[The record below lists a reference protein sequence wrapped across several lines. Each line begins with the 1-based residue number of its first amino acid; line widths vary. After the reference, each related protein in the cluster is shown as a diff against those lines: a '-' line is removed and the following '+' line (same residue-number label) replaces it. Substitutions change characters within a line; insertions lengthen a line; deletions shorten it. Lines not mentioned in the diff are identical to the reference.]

1 MLKGKKIILGV
12 CGSIAAYKAAIL
24 IRLLVKSGAEVQVIM
39 TRAAQ
44 DFITPLTLAT
54 LSKNPVLSS
63 FTAQQEEGSWN
74 NHVALGLWADAL
86 VIAPAS
92 AHALGR
98 MAHGLCSDLLT
109 AVYLSARCPVFVA
122 PAMDLDMYRHPS
134 TQSNLAILKNA
145 GNLIIEA
152 EKGALASGLIGIGR
166 MAEPEHIA
174 DKLKSSFEKPQALQG
189 KKVLI
194 TAGPTQEAIDP
205 VRFIS
210 NASSGKMGYAL
221 AEVMAEMGGNVTL
234 ISGPVT
240 LNMHHPAVK
249 VEKVR
254 SADEMYQACQQYFDA
269 ADIVIFAAAIS
280 DYTPKVKYQEKLKK
294 TADTLTITMEK
305 TPDIA
310 KNLGHRKKP
319 SQFLVG
325 FALETHNELKNAR
338 KKLHEKN
345 LDLVVLNSLNDQGAG
360 FGFDTNK
367 IRLLSCRKTG
377 VKEFSLKTKREVAKD
392 IAQAILEQINE

>member
-24 IRLLVKSGAEVQVIM
+24 IRLLVKSGAEVRVVM

-54 LSKNPVLSS
+54 LSKNPALSS
-63 FTAQQEEGSWN
+63 FTSHQEEGTWN

-86 VIAPAS
+86 VIAPAC
-92 AHALGR
+92 AHSLAR
-98 MAHGLCSDLLT
+98 MAHGLCDDLLT

-122 PAMDLDMYRHPS
+122 PAMDLDMYQHPT
-134 TQSNLAILKNA
+134 TQNNLVALKNA
-145 GNLIIEA
+145 GVLIIEA
-152 EKGALASGLIGIGR
+152 EKGELASGLVGIGR

-174 DKLKSSFEKPQALQG
+174 DKLNSFFEKPQALQG
-189 KKVLI
+189 KKILI

-221 AEVMAEMGGNVTL
+221 AEVMAEMGGNITL
-234 ISGPVT
+234 ISGPVA
-240 LNMHHPAVK
+240 LSMHHPAVK
-249 VEKVR
+249 VEKVC
-254 SADEMYQACQQYFDA
+254 SAEDMYQACQQYFDE
-269 ADIVIFAAAIS
+269 ADIVIFAAAVS

-294 TADTLTITMEK
+294 SADTLSITMKK

-310 KNLGHRKKP
+310 KSLGHQKKP

-325 FALETHNELKNAR
+325 FALETQNELENAR
-338 KKLHEKN
+338 KKLQEKN
-345 LDLVVLNSLNDQGAG
+345 LDLIVLNSLNDQGAG

-367 IRLLSCRKTG
+367 IRLLSRRYSG
-377 VKEFSLKTKREVAKD
+377 VKEFSLNTKREVAKD
-392 IAQAILEQINE
+392 IVQAILEQINE